1 MAQSIS
7 PKMNKILNFVISMGA
22 AVVIIG
28 ALTKLINLP
37 GADVMLVVGL
47 TTEAAIFVIYA
58 FLPPEPVSG
67 GEGSGHGT
75 SASGAVIDQLEAAKL
90 DAQAFEKLS
99 KSFERLNDSAMY
111 LGDLSEMAKAS
122 KDFTSNTKEASVALG
137 SIKDSVSGV
146 ASNLGGF
153 ASATDG
159 VKNLSEQFAVM
170 TKTMESMNTYYSK
183 LSEATNAMSASAAD
197 AVRTKEQISQLADNL
212 TKLNQIYSNM
222 LTAMQGR

>member
-1 MAQSIS
+1 MANSIS
-7 PKMNKILNFVISMGA
+7 PKMNKILNFIISMGA

-37 GADVMLVVGL
+37 GADVMLIVGL
-47 TTEAAIFVIYA
+47 TTEAGIFVIYA
-58 FLPPEPVSG
+58 FLPPEPTGSEAG
-67 GEGSGHGT
+67 GSGA
-75 SASGAVIDQLEAAKL
+75 SAAGAIVDHLEAAKL
-90 DAQAFEKLS
+90 DGQAFEKLS

-122 KDFTSNTKEASVALG
+122 KDFTSNTKDAAVALG
-137 SIKDSVSGV
+137 SIKDSVTGV

-159 VKNLSEQFAVM
+159 VKNLSDQFATM
-170 TKTMESMNTYYSK
+170 TKTMEAMNAYYTK
-183 LSEATNAMSASAAD
+183 LSEASNAMSASAAD
-197 AVRTKEQISQLADNL
+197 AQRTKEQISQLADNL